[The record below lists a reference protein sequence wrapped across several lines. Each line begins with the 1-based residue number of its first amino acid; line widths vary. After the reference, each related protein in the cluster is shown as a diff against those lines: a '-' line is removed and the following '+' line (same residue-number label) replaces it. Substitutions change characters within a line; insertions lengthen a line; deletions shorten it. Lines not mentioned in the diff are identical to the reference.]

1 MEKIRV
7 RVGIMGRYFN
17 LLSDKDEEYVNNIAD
32 MVDSKMHEL
41 KKENP
46 ELTYDAASMLT
57 ALNFCGELY
66 ALQNGIKEP
75 EEEKEDEDVIRTQL
89 VEYSRELSKATGT
102 IKRLEKELERIQR
115 ESAEKE
121 ERIKREYAA
130 KEKEIMDLFDSM

>member
-17 LLSDKDEEYVNNIAD
+17 LLSDKDEEYVNKIAD

-66 ALQNGIKEP
+66 ALQNGITEN
-75 EEEKEDEDVIRTQL
+75 EDDNAEDDDMIRSQL

-102 IKRLEKELERIQR
+102 IKRLEKE
-115 ESAEKE
+115 
-121 ERIKREYAA
+121 
-130 KEKEIMDLFDSM
+130 